1 MAEREDDVKLLGF
14 WASPFSR
21 RVEMALKLKG
31 VPYEYLEQDLMNKSP
46 LLLELNPVYK
56 KVPVLV
62 HKGKVLLESHL
73 ILEYIDQ
80 TWTNNPILPRDPY
93 EKAMAFFWAKVIDE
107 QVAIRFASLVKAE
120 KGIEVVIEEAREVIM
135 FLEKEVTGK
144 DFFGCKTIG
153 FLDMVA
159 GSMIPFCLARGWEG
173 MGIDMIS
180 EEKFPELNRWIKKLN
195 EIEINN
201 PILPQDPYEKAMA
214 FFWAKFVDEQVGPG
228 GFRSVVK
235 AEKGIDVAIE
245 EARELI
251 TFLEKEVTGKDFFG
265 GKTIGFLDMVA
276 GSMIPFCLSRAW
288 EGMGI
293 DMIPEEKF
301 PELNRW
307 IKKLKEIEIVREC
320 IPHKEKQIEHMMK
333 VAERYKSA

>member
-1 MAEREDDVKLLGF
+1 MADREEDVKLLGF

-31 VPYEYLEQDLMNKSP
+31 VPYEYLEQDLMNKSD

-62 HKGKVLLESHL
+62 HKGKILLESHL

-93 EKAMAFFWAKVIDE
+93 EKAMALFWAKVVDE
-107 QVAIRFASLVKAE
+107 QVTSRLISLVKAE
-120 KGIEVVIEEAREVIM
+120 KG
-135 FLEKEVTGK
+135 LE
-144 DFFGCKTIG
+144 
-153 FLDMVA
+153 
-159 GSMIPFCLARGWEG
+159 
-173 MGIDMIS
+173 
-180 EEKFPELNRWIKKLN
+180 
-195 EIEINN
+195 
-201 PILPQDPYEKAMA
+201 
-214 FFWAKFVDEQVGPG
+214 
-228 GFRSVVK
+228 
-235 AEKGIDVAIE
+235 VAIE
-245 EARELI
+245 EAREHI

-276 GSMIPFCLSRAW
+276 GSVIPFCLARAW

-307 IKKLKEIEIVREC
+307 IKKLNDLEIVREC
-320 IPHKEKQIEHMMK
+320 IPPREKQIDHMKK
-333 VAERYKSA
+333 VAERIKSA

>member
-1 MAEREDDVKLLGF
+1 MAKKDGGVKLLGF

-46 LLLELNPVYK
+46 LLLELNPIFK

-62 HKGKVLLESHL
+62 HNGKILPESHL

-80 TWTNNPILPRDPY
+80 TW
-93 EKAMAFFWAKVIDE
+93 K
-107 QVAIRFASLVKAE
+107 
-120 KGIEVVIEEAREVIM
+120 
-135 FLEKEVTGK
+135 
-144 DFFGCKTIG
+144 
-153 FLDMVA
+153 
-159 GSMIPFCLARGWEG
+159 
-173 MGIDMIS
+173 
-180 EEKFPELNRWIKKLN
+180 
-195 EIEINN
+195 NN

-214 FFWAKFVDEQVGPG
+214 FFWAKFVDEQVGPTA
-228 GFRSVVK
+228 FKSVIK
-235 AEKGIDVAIE
+235 AEKGIEVAIE

-251 TFLEKEVTGKDFFG
+251 MFLEKEITGKDLFG
-265 GKTIGFLDMVA
+265 GKTIGFLDMVV
-276 GSMIPFCLSRAW
+276 GSMIPFCLARGW

-307 IKKLKEIEIVREC
+307 IKKLNEIEIVREC
-320 IPHKEKQIEHMMK
+320 IPNREKQIEHMK
-333 VAERYKSA
+333 NVAKRIKSA